1 MKNFLYKHVQR
12 VIGGFLAIMMTLAAM
27 SVLGII
33 GPETVS
39 NYFKSMKTKD
49 KTLRITTVKE

>member
-1 MKNFLYKHVQR
+1 MKNFLYKHAQR

-33 GPETVS
+33 DPEIVS
-39 NYFKSMKTKD
+39 NYFKSMKNSWK
-49 KTLRITTVKE
+49 